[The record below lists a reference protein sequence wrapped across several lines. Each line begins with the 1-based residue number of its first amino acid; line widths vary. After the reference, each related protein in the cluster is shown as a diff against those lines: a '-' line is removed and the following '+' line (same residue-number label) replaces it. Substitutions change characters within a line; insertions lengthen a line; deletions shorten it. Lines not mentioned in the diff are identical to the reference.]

1 MNRRLTACSL
11 ALAGVVLAVGWN
23 MPGSSEDR
31 SDTAP
36 TSASSPSGAFH
47 SRISPASGH
56 GAPPFARTSFDSQ
69 SPFAVLPPGSEPPN
83 RSATHT
89 AHPRTQ
95 FEQLLR
101 DYRLAEIS
109 PEEKLQI
116 KQTLN
121 DLKNDPLARSFM
133 VETFFAADKPQLAE
147 SLYGLI
153 RDADLKD
160 VALLEGLIQR
170 DSTRPTAASTAR
182 IVDLVADLSTQKDLP
197 YSATI
202 DRYLAQLSLH
212 ADAQVRNTAVS
223 QRIWYLAQHQPNNL
237 AALEPYL
244 ADSAPT
250 VREEMYSFIE
260 SRMANQA
267 PLAQTAFVPALKMA
281 LQADHPGA
289 SAEEKARVSALLQ
302 SLAASDAPL

>member
-1 MNRRLTACSL
+1 MARPRLPGHRLTA
-11 ALAGVVLAVGWN
+11 
-23 MPGSSEDR
+23 
-31 SDTAP
+31 
-36 TSASSPSGAFH
+36 
-47 SRISPASGH
+47 SR
-56 GAPPFARTSFDSQ
+56 RLRCQ
-69 SPFAVLPPGSEPPN
+69 PPGSEPPN

-101 DYRLAEIS
+101 DYRLAELS

-202 DRYLAQLSLH
+202 DRYLAQLSQH

-260 SRMANQA
+260 SRMASQTLAGQA
-267 PLAQTAFVPALKMA
+267 KLVPTLNAA
-281 LQADHPGA
+281 LQSDHLGV
-289 SAEEKARVSALLQ
+289 SAEEKARVGALLATLTGSGA
-302 SLAASDAPL
+302 SL